1 MMKMEKRRYWGRR
14 WRRRLR
20 KKKIKKNIL
29 DIPDHLTH
37 TTETKW
43 TWYSVF
49 IFQPCWCFIYVNSE
63 DVVPQQCFNKLL
75 QDTLDIFIFYFV
87 FSSLLPLT
95 SSTSFCN
102 HCHSC
107 PLLHFLLFCHYLH
120 LLSNHFLFVFFFVF
134 CLLIN
139 ILLLVI
145 EEMTYSHS
153 RHKFKIQE
161 CSKP

>member
-107 PLLHFLLFCHYLH
+107 PLLHFLLFVIIFIFLVIIFF
-120 LLSNHFLFVFFFVF
+120 LSSSLSFV
-134 CLLIN
+134 CLLIFFF
-139 ILLLVI
+139 L
-145 EEMTYSHS
+145 S
-153 RHKFKIQE
+153 
-161 CSKP
+161 

>member
-43 TWYSVF
+43 TWYFVF
-49 IFQPCWCFIYVNSE
+49 IFQPCWSFIYVNSE
-63 DVVPQQCFNKLL
+63 DVVPQQCCNKLL

-107 PLLHFLLFCHYLH
+107 PLLHFLLF
-120 LLSNHFLFVFFFVF
+120 VIIFFFLVIIF
-134 CLLIN
+134 FLSSSLSFVCLLIFFF
-139 ILLLVI
+139 L
-145 EEMTYSHS
+145 S
-153 RHKFKIQE
+153 
-161 CSKP
+161 

>member
-43 TWYSVF
+43 TWYFVF
-49 IFQPCWCFIYVNSE
+49 IFQPCWSFIYVNSE

-107 PLLHFLLFCHYLH
+107 PLLHFLLFCHYHLLL

-145 EEMTYSHS
+145 EEMIYSNS
-153 RHKFKIQE
+153 RHKFKIQ
-161 CSKP
+161 